1 MKKFLILTVFLISS
15 FFGFSQNGGQFP
27 ENNVIKVEYLGYF
40 NGNHTA
46 KVCNKQDCEARIR
59 TKADQDPAVDVIVPA
74 NGCVIVLI
82 ARPSS
87 TSVLFRAKAETSCP
101 NFTNPDMGWLE
112 TTLVS
117 GVLNLVDDNR
127 IIIVRGPSTYN
138 ISFIGGVL
146 KSDFGQLSEKQKIV
160 VYDGFG
166 RVLFEHNIFVKKQ
179 FQIDLNRYF
188 TKGLNF
194 VRVFIENKFYDYYTF
209 KIIKL

>member
-1 MKKFLILTVFLISS
+1 
-15 FFGFSQNGGQFP
+15 
-27 ENNVIKVEYLGYF
+27 
-40 NGNHTA
+40 
-46 KVCNKQDCEARIR
+46 
-59 TKADQDPAVDVIVPA
+59 
-74 NGCVIVLI
+74 
-82 ARPSS
+82 
-87 TSVLFRAKAETSCP
+87 
-101 NFTNPDMGWLE
+101 MGWIE

-166 RVLFEHNIFVKKQ
+166 RVLFEYNIFVKKQ